1 MADFNNL
8 KTAIRAAIYENED
21 QAITGDALQEVLLE
35 MVTDIN
41 AAKQDALTPL
51 SPLGFN
57 SNGALILN
65 YSGHGITLDQ
75 DGNLGVEAGNGLT
88 FVDSTLVVYEGRGIV
103 TSEQGALEASL
114 GDGLAFDPNGAIVP
128 DFAFVQAAI
137 SDLAT
142 IRSGA
147 AAGATAY
154 QLPADGIPASD
165 LASGVQT
172 SLGKADTAVQSAT
185 ISTIVSLSQQD
196 YDDLVDKDA
205 ATLYVII

>member
-1 MADFNNL
+1 MADFNTL
-8 KTAIRAAIYENED
+8 IAAIRAAIYENTE
-21 QAITGDALQEVLLE
+21 QAITGDALQNILLE

-41 AAKQDALTPL
+41 AAKADQGDLDDLALAVAGKADIFGTSVPL
-51 SPLGFN
+51 CLDDNELTLKYDEYQFDLGGDDMTLTLRLSYGLASN
-57 SNGALILN
+57 S
-65 YSGHGITLDQ
+65 SGVQ
-75 DGNLGVEAGNGLT
+75 
-88 FVDSTLVVYEGRGIV
+88 VYAGRGLAFGDEGV
-103 TSEQGALEASL
+103 LEANP

-147 AAGATAY
+147 AAGATAV
-154 QLPADGIPASD
+154 QPADVSD
-165 LASGVQT
+165 CVR
-172 SLGKADTAVQSAT
+172 SAT

-205 ATLYVII
+205 ATLYVIV